1 MPISLDYDRKED
13 VIHTKAEGVIKLDDI
28 ISYFSSVANLDLK
41 KRYRVFADYSEASL
55 KLDNE
60 DIQKMANRRKAMLAA
75 NDNIR
80 IAVFCK
86 EDLVFGLGRMYEIL
100 LGKKNCDVMVF
111 RNREEA
117 RLWLGV

>member
-75 NDNIR
+75 NDNNVWDIT
-80 IAVFCK
+80 
-86 EDLVFGLGRMYEIL
+86 
-100 LGKKNCDVMVF
+100 
-111 RNREEA
+111 
-117 RLWLGV
+117 W